1 MNIDFTQSEMNELIY
16 ALGIAQMH
24 GKMMRK
30 DIAEQVSDK
39 LYRALA
45 LENERLD
52 KVLEHDAI
60 VHNLEFKSNYIQNG
74 NY

>member
-16 ALGIAQMH
+16 ALGIAQLH

-52 KVLEHDAI
+52 KVLEHDSI
-60 VHNLEFKSNYIQNG
+60 VHDMNFKRRYIQSG

>member
-1 MNIDFTQSEMNELIY
+1 MNISLTQSEMNELIY

-30 DIAEQVSDK
+30 DIAEKVSDK

-45 LENERLD
+45 VENVRIE
-52 KVLEHDAI
+52 KQLEHDSVI
-60 VHNLEFKSNYIQNG
+60 HDMNFKRRYIETG
-74 NY
+74 DY

>member
-45 LENERLD
+45 LENERID
-52 KVLEHDAI
+52 KQLEHDAI
-60 VHNLEFKSNYIQNG
+60 VHNLEFKRNYIQNG

>member
-24 GKMMRK
+24 GKMLRK

-45 LENERLD
+45 LENERID
-52 KVLEHDAI
+52 KQLEHDAI
-60 VHNLEFKSNYIQNG
+60 VHNLEFKRNYIQNG

>member
-1 MNIDFTQSEMNELIY
+1 MNIDFTQSELNELVY
-16 ALGIAQMH
+16 ALGFAQME
-24 GKMMRK
+24 GRMIRK
-30 DIAEQVSDK
+30 DIAEHVSDK

-52 KVLEHDAI
+52 RVLEHDSL
-60 VHNLEFKSNYIQNG
+60 VHNMEFKRKYIQSG